1 MVDVSR
7 IKGPGQVQTP
17 DPHDRAR
24 MQERDFQ
31 RTMRQEYLK
40 VHHGERSRGRSATG
54 FGGRFICSGPRAAD
68 AMRFVQDLHRGSPT
82 FRRALD
88 ESLRNADTVWITLG
102 YGGGNSRSTI
112 GARDEKIYINLNQGD
127 LFDLVLH
134 ECGHALAK
142 LPDGPLGGV
151 GPNQR
156 FQAQVKR
163 ELEKA
168 GGLQAYG
175 YEVKPHEAPPREG

>member
-1 MVDVSR
+1 MVDISR
-7 IKGPGQVQTP
+7 IKGPGQVT
-17 DPHDRAR
+17 DPREQAR

-31 RTMRQEYLK
+31 RTLRQEYLK
-40 VHHGERSRGRSATG
+40 VHQGERSRGRAATG
-54 FGGRFICSGPRAAD
+54 FGGRIICSGPRAAD

-112 GARDEKIYINLNQGD
+112 GARDEKIYINLAQGD

-134 ECGHALAK
+134 G
-142 LPDGPLGGV
+142 
-151 GPNQR
+151 
-156 FQAQVKR
+156 
-163 ELEKA
+163 A
-168 GGLQAYG
+168 GMRWPSCPTGRSVAW
-175 YEVKPHEAPPREG
+175 APTSAFRRR